1 MPILNSR
8 SIEFI
13 SRSPEQTRRVGMRL
27 GGMLQ
32 PGDVI
37 GLVGDLG
44 SGKTTLMQGVAS
56 GWGSLDPVTS
66 PTFVLVNVYRHPEG
80 GRLFHLDAYRL
91 NGPVE
96 AEDLDMTAMIDTGPL
111 VVEWAERIQKVLPP
125 DQLRIALTYIDEN
138 CRDLIISAH
147 GLRYELLLADIRKQ
161 IYGG

>member
-1 MPILNSR
+1 MPILDSR

-32 PGDVI
+32 TGDVI

-44 SGKTTLMQGVAS
+44 SGKTTLMQGIAS
-56 GWGSLDPVTS
+56 GWGSLDPVSS

-80 GRLFHLDAYRL
+80 GRLYHLDAYRL
-91 NGPVE
+91 SGPVE
-96 AEDLDMTAMIDTGPL
+96 AEDLDLTGMIDTGPL
-111 VVEWAERIQKVLPP
+111 VVEWAERIQKVLPL
-125 DQLRIALTYIDEN
+125 DCLQVKMTYIDEN
-138 CRDLIISAH
+138 CRDLIISPH
-147 GLRYELLLADIRKQ
+147 GLRYEQLVAIMRKQ